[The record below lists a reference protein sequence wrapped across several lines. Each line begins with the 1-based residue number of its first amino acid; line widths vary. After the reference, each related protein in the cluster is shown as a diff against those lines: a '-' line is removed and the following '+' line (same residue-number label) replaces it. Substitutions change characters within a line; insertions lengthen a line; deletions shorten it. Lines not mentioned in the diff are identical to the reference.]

1 MTECP
6 SVSKQP
12 RMFTSCPPAGLC
24 LTSTSTFAIE
34 SEAEILVNEPHDFS
48 ADLVGIFDRLIGIK
62 ASLGPQEMQMAR
74 LPHLSVVSCLLKF
87 RFTTFN
93 IKFN

>member
-24 LTSTSTFAIE
+24 LTSTSTFDIE

-62 ASLGPQEMQMAR
+62 ASLGPQRDANGATS
-74 LPHLSVVSCLLKF
+74 PPFCCLVFIEISFYDFQYK
-87 RFTTFN
+87 
-93 IKFN
+93 I